1 MIIRSCAR
9 KEVGDGGRSCARKDG
24 VKGWGLFQFA
34 ISLARRAE
42 ACKIV
47 RPAVD
52 VRRSV
57 SCIGGTV
64 QHPCIQKEAGRTKL
78 DYLQSSWSPSC
89 SRASARVW
97 GPPWRR
103 VCGAARP
110 CARSSSWSNPR
121 REHPDTRLISLP
133 GCPVGSGVSRLRTL
147 AGKDSAARPR
157 SAMTDAGRCPC
168 ARVECERRQSL
179 CRSSNR
185 R

>member
-78 DYLQSSWSPSC
+78 DYLHFLEPELFT
-89 SRASARVW
+89 RFGARL
-97 GPPWRR
+97 
-103 VCGAARP
+103 GATMEA
-110 CARSSSWSNPR
+110 
-121 REHPDTRLISLP
+121 
-133 GCPVGSGVSRLRTL
+133 RLRRGQAL
-147 AGKDSAARPR
+147 R
-157 SAMTDAGRCPC
+157 
-168 ARVECERRQSL
+168 EILEL
-179 CRSSNR
+179 E
-185 R
+185 